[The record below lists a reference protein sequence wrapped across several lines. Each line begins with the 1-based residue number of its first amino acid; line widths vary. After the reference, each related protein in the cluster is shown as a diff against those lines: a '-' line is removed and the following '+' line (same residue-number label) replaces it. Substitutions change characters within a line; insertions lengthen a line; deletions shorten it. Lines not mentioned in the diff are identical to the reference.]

1 MSAKQKS
8 AAELRQELTTAQAD
22 LVATQARAAEL
33 ENAGKVDTKTVSELA
48 TLNARAQLLRG
59 AIRRLLTELPTQE
72 RIEAQAEIER
82 LQAVVSRENAA
93 ADKEAARLTVEA
105 CKILLPDPDS
115 HKAWTHAS
123 CERRRHEI
131 GLFATEHPAAR
142 NHTDAARN
150 AKAEIERLQKMM
162 G

>member
-1 MSAKQKS
+1 MSAKQKT

-22 LVATQARAAEL
+22 LAATQARAAEL
-33 ENAGKVDTKTVSELA
+33 ENAGKVDVKTVDELA
-48 TLNARAQLLRG
+48 KLNARAQLLAG
-59 AIRRLLTELPTQE
+59 LIRRLQAELPTQE
-72 RIEAQAEIER
+72 RVEAQAEITR
-82 LQAVVSRENAA
+82 LQAVVSSENAA
-93 ADKEAARLTVEA
+93 AEKAAEKLTVEA
-105 CKILLPDPDS
+105 CKILLPEPDS
-115 HKAWTHAS
+115 HRAWTHAS

-142 NHTDAARN
+142 NHTDAAKN